1 MRMENAS
8 CRTSHSIAGQC
19 HTPIRLAATSKQLQL
34 QLAFFRI
41 LTHAHCLSLRCRD
54 VDREIKVHPR
64 IVSHQFVDVHF
75 AQCTCT
81 LCTMHMHI
89 LHNAHFAQ
97 CTCTFCTMHILQNAH
112 AQCTFCTMQIH
123 MHMQLRLQILS
134 CTQLHSQLLS
144 CTFAQCKMQNV
155 DFAQCKMLT
164 VNFAQCSSKF
174 SAAAYHTSIKLA
186 GKYLQLQ
193 LAF

>member
-1 MRMENAS
+1 MENAS

-54 VDREIKVHPR
+54 VDREIEVHPR

-81 LCTMHMHI
+81 FCTMHMHM
-89 LHNAHFAQ
+89 HNAHFAQ
-97 CTCTFCTMHILQNAH
+97 CKFTCTCRSASKF
-112 AQCTFCTMQIH
+112 
-123 MHMQLRLQILS
+123 S
-134 CTQLHSQLLS
+134 V
-144 CTFAQCKMQNV
+144 AQCKIQNL
-155 DFAQCKMLT
+155 D
-164 VNFAQCSSKF
+164 FAQCSSKF
-174 SAAAYHTSIKLA
+174 SAAACHTSIKLA
-186 GKYLQLQ
+186 AMYLQLQ
-193 LAF
+193 LAHPLQTHAHQTHAHQTNSLQTHPHKTHPF